1 MKKDLERSGDLE
13 ALLFTG
19 LTSSGL
25 RVLQRYVDNTG
36 DVQTAAILTA
46 LVCPGILQDE
56 RSERWISAYQ
66 DLLDGW
72 RMFHQR
78 CQFDIE
84 KGEILRELVL
94 NGDREPFEWV
104 PRQLAMRC
112 NFCDKIVN
120 ATGPTDFGKS
130 MTAGLTTVHDRIR
143 VCIYSASPIRD

>member
-1 MKKDLERSGDLE
+1 MRL
-13 ALLFTG
+13 
-19 LTSSGL
+19 
-25 RVLQRYVDNTG
+25 LQRYVDNTG
-36 DVQTAAILTA
+36 DVQTAAVLSS
-46 LVCPGILQDE
+46 LVCPGTLQDE
-56 RSERWISAYQ
+56 RPERWTSAYE

-84 KGEILRELVL
+84 RGEVLRELVL

-120 ATGPTDFGKS
+120 ALGPTDFGKS
-130 MTAGLTTVHDRIR
+130 TSGGGAHDRVR
-143 VCIYSASPIRD
+143 VCCVVLSTRYMRLT

>member
-1 MKKDLERSGDLE
+1 MERSGDLE
-13 ALLFTG
+13 ALVFTG
-19 LTSSGL
+19 LTVAGL

-46 LVCPGILQDE
+46 LICPGMLQDE
-56 RSERWISAYQ
+56 RAERWISTYE
-66 DLLDGW
+66 DLLDSW

-84 KGEILRELVL
+84 RGEILRELVL
-94 NGDREPFEWV
+94 AGDREPFEWV

-120 ATGPTDFGKS
+120 AVGPMDFGRS
-130 MTAGLTTVHDRIR
+130 AITGVSTGHDRVR
-143 VCIYSASPIRD
+143 VSMRLPSG

>member
-1 MKKDLERSGDLE
+1 MDS
-13 ALLFTG
+13 
-19 LTSSGL
+19 
-25 RVLQRYVDNTG
+25 TG
-36 DVQTAAILTA
+36 DVQTAALLA
-46 LVCPGILQDE
+46 SLVCPGNIQDE
-56 RSERWISAYQ
+56 RPERWISAYE

-84 KGEILRELVL
+84 RGGVLRELVM

-120 ATGPTDFGKS
+120 ALGPTDFGKS
-130 MTAGLTTVHDRIR
+130 TSGGGAHDRVRVRWTMRHTNIR
-143 VCIYSASPIRD
+143 RLLTSRS